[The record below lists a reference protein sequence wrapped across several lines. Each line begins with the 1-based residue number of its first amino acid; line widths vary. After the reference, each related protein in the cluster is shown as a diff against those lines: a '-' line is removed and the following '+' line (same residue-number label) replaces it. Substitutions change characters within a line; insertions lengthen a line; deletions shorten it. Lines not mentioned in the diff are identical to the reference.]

1 MKKRYADVIVSITG
15 SRLDHPFTYAVPPEL
30 QDRAVIGSVVR
41 IPFGHSRVTEGY
53 ITRFSDSCG
62 VPPERLRAILDVVTD
77 GETADARLVRLAAW
91 MSRTYGSTLIQAL
104 KTVVP
109 VRKKYAPRT
118 AATVSLT
125 DRESAEK
132 ALELAVRRH
141 YQAKERVLRLMLAGK
156 SGVSLGALEKE
167 ASVPLSVIRGLEGDG
182 VLRVDTEDVYRR
194 VSGDAEVLPPDH
206 PTAEQQSVISAVRGE
221 WAGADRPVLINGVTG
236 SGKTVVYT
244 ELVADVLAKG
254 QQAIVLI
261 PEIALTWQTVLRFV
275 KRFGDK
281 VSFLHSRLSGGER
294 YDQMKAARKGDIQVM
309 VGPRSALFTP
319 FPDLG
324 LIVIDEEHEETY
336 HSETAPRYHARETAI
351 ERGRIE
357 HAHVVLGSAT
367 PSVTA
372 AKRAADGLY
381 LGLRLEGR
389 YGGSRLPDA
398 RIVDMRA
405 ELADGNRTI
414 LSRAL
419 RDEMAEALDE
429 HAQIMLFLNRRGYA
443 GAWTCRSCGHV
454 VRCPHCDVSLTQHI
468 GGRLV
473 CHYCGYETPEMHRCP
488 VCGSP
493 FIGGLSIGT
502 EQVEAFVRKSFP
514 SAGVLRMD
522 ADTTKGKEGYEA
534 ILTQFA
540 GHEKDIL
547 IGTQMIVKGHD
558 FPGVTLV
565 GVLMADLSLNESD
578 FRSSEHTYQLITQ
591 AVGRAG
597 RGQRPGRAVI
607 QTYRPEHFAIQAAAR
622 QDYDTFYKE
631 EISYRKLMEYPPCGS
646 MTAILGSAP
655 DEELLTRGMR
665 YLRKYLDRIDPH
677 QTLHAI
683 GPAPQSIGR
692 IRDQYRQVIYI
703 RHSDPERLIRA
714 KDMLEEYI
722 EMNSGFRKIR
732 IQFDLCT

>member
-1 MKKRYADVIVSITG
+1 MSDKLYGYVGKIA
-15 SRLDHPFTYAVPPEL
+15 
-30 QDRAVIGSVVR
+30 R
-41 IPFGHSRVTEGY
+41 IN
-53 ITRFSDSCG
+53 
-62 VPPERLRAILDVVTD
+62 
-77 GETADARLVRLAAW
+77 
-91 MSRTYGSTLIQAL
+91 
-104 KTVVP
+104 
-109 VRKKYAPRT
+109 
-118 AATVSLT
+118 LT
-125 DRESAEK
+125 DSTVEIIPTSN
-132 ALELAVRRH
+132 
-141 YQAKERVLRLMLAGK
+141 Y
-156 SGVSLGALEKE
+156 
-167 ASVPLSVIRGLEGDG
+167 VPE
-182 VLRVDTEDVYRR
+182 Y
-194 VSGDAEVLPPDH
+194 
-206 PTAEQQSVISAVRGE
+206 
-221 WAGADRPVLINGVTG
+221 
-236 SGKTVVYT
+236 
-244 ELVADVLAKG
+244 
-254 QQAIVLI
+254 
-261 PEIALTWQTVLRFV
+261 
-275 KRFGDK
+275 
-281 VSFLHSRLSGGER
+281 
-294 YDQMKAARKGDIQVM
+294 
-309 VGPRSALFTP
+309 
-319 FPDLG
+319 
-324 LIVIDEEHEETY
+324 
-336 HSETAPRYHARETAI
+336 
-351 ERGRIE
+351 
-357 HAHVVLGSAT
+357 
-367 PSVTA
+367 
-372 AKRAADGLY
+372 
-381 LGLRLEGR
+381 
-389 YGGSRLPDA
+389 
-398 RIVDMRA
+398 
-405 ELADGNRTI
+405 
-414 LSRAL
+414 
-419 RDEMAEALDE
+419 
-429 HAQIMLFLNRRGYA
+429 
-443 GAWTCRSCGHV
+443 
-454 VRCPHCDVSLTQHI
+454 I

-732 IQFDLCT
+732 IQFDLCS